1 VFVGTAITGLF
12 AWSTIW
18 VYFLAQLLAGALA
31 GLTFRALNPADA

>member
-1 VFVGTAITGLF
+1 VGMF

-31 GLTFRALNPADA
+31 GLTFRALNPADR